1 MAIVTTKIATVIG
14 TILIIAGLSLPFV
27 NSVSA
32 ATNHNLFF
40 SDSNYNVIEAT
51 CSIGSIITTDG
62 TNDADIMLGCDL
74 EDVMYGEADNDVLQG
89 RFDDDAL
96 YGDSGDDIYKV
107 VKEEMNCMLEEE
119 MMLSLEDLRMTF

>member
-14 TILIIAGLSLPFV
+14 TILIVAGLSLPFV

-32 ATNHNLFF
+32 TLHSSSS
-40 SDSNYNVIEAT
+40 SDSNYNVIEAA

-62 TNDADIMLGCDL
+62 TNDPDLMLGCDL

-119 MMLSLEDLRMTF
+119 MMLFSQDLRMTF

>member
-1 MAIVTTKIATVIG
+1 MIKGFSTRIASICTVLFLLAL
-14 TILIIAGLSLPFV
+14 LIPLTESWE
-27 NSVSA
+27 
-32 ATNHNLFF
+32 
-40 SDSNYNVIEAT
+40 YNVIETA

-62 TNDADIMLGCDL
+62 TNDPDIMLGCDL

-119 MMLSLEDLRMTF
+119 MMLFSQDLMMTF

>member
-1 MAIVTTKIATVIG
+1 MIKGFPTRIASICTVLFLLAL
-14 TILIIAGLSLPFV
+14 LIPLTESWE
-27 NSVSA
+27 
-32 ATNHNLFF
+32 
-40 SDSNYNVIEAT
+40 YNVIEAT

-62 TNDADIMLGCDL
+62 TNDPDIMLGCDL

-119 MMLSLEDLRMTF
+119 MMLFSQDLMMTF